1 MRELNVFEI
10 EQVDGGLKGQQ
21 SAAVAAGAGG
31 GVVAGA
37 RPGMMLGTAASPG
50 VGTAI
55 GGAVVAVVGT
65 IGTHLMAYA
74 AVT

>member
-10 EQVDGGLKGQQ
+10 EQVDVGPTGQQ
-21 SAAVAAGAGG
+21 SAAVAAGAGP

-37 RPGMMLGTAASPG
+37 RFALMLSTVAAPG
-50 VGTAI
+50 VGTVI

-65 IGTHLMAYA
+65 IGAHLMAYA